1 MSETLLVIDMQSAFV
16 SHHNEAYSEAIK
28 NTAREIKA
36 ARSRDEYIIFVEFF
50 YSIVGFDNV
59 IEHRPFYSNRTNG
72 QSPTLQ
78 ELLDLVDGYDKKL
91 FVYKSATDGGTEVV
105 QAIRENYIPAES
117 IRVCGAY
124 TAYCV
129 SETVQTMA
137 LKLRDSRV
145 KLVGDALASYAGKN
159 YPDWKIDP
167 AITYLTSIDNVELH
181 DATEN
186 TIH

>member
-1 MSETLLVIDMQSAFV
+1 MSNVLLVIDMQESFV
-16 SHHNEAYSEAIK
+16 SHDNEAYSEAIK
-28 NTAREIKA
+28 NTAREISAAKA
-36 ARSRDEYIIFVEFF
+36 RDEHIVFVEFF
-50 YSIVGFDNV
+50 YPISFGNV
-59 IEHRPFYSNRTNG
+59 LETHDPFYSNETNKR
-72 QSPTLQ
+72 SPTLK
-78 ELLDLVDGYDKKL
+78 ELRDLVDGYEKTL
-91 FVYKSATDGGTEVV
+91 FVYKMSTDGGTEVV
-105 QAIRENYIPAES
+105 QALRENNIPATS

-145 KLVGDALASYAGKN
+145 KLVGDALASYAGRN